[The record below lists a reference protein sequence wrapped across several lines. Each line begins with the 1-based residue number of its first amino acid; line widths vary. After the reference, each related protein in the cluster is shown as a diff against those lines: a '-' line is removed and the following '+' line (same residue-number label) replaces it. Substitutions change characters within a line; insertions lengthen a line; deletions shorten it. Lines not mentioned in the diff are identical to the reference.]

1 MRGSRSGKATV
12 TAYWVYC
19 GLDMAA
25 EAEIWW
31 EKDGN
36 VWSLEGIDS
45 VTLVEVGM
53 AKVRED
59 MDPAALPVNV
69 RDAIRDAMCDIDPY
83 DDDGAR
89 ADWAYQQAKDRR
101 LEARHA

>member
-1 MRGSRSGKATV
+1 MRGARSGKATV
-12 TAYWVYC
+12 TACWVYC

-31 EKDGN
+31 EKEGN
-36 VWSLEGIDS
+36 LWSLEGIDS
-45 VTLVEVGM
+45 VTLIEVGGS
-53 AKVRED
+53 KVREEI
-59 MDPAALPVNV
+59 DPRELP
-69 RDAIRDAMCDIDPY
+69 RDLYDAIREAMCDIDPY

-101 LEARHA
+101 LEERA

>member
-12 TAYWVYC
+12 TACWVYC

-31 EKDGN
+31 EVDSN

-45 VTLVEVGM
+45 VTLIEVGG

-59 MDPAALPVNV
+59 MDTANLPVNV
-69 RDAIRDAMCDIDPY
+69 RDAIREAMCDIDPY
-83 DDDGAR
+83 DDDGRR

-101 LEARHA
+101 LEERA